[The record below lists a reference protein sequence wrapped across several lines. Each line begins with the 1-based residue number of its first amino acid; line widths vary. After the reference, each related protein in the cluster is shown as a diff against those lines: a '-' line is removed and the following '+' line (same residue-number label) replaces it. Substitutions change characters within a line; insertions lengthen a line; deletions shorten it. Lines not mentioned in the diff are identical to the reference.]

1 MNLLIVSD
9 KADVKLYETVAKT
22 APNTTVLGA
31 VTKID
36 SDFLSLLKDRYNP
49 HAIMIDTDVTVTHS
63 DIKTVIEQISQE
75 YPYMKLLVM
84 TGTEDSC
91 EYPASCVVQ
100 GQVSNVKLKEILQKL
115 SDGAPA
121 FDSTSDDDSEEQ
133 LPRRITFD
141 RLTVD
146 NLSTSGKKKRKS
158 FALGLRFNPIMLS
171 GIAAGVLVLFVV
183 VLLIIKSGSQQ
194 GLTSSPDEPATAVL
208 SETTAPTVNAEFTT
222 TPVEYPTYP
231 AMYYTT
237 EPAETTVQP
246 RTIAPEPTRA
256 AQALPNEQS
265 AVSPAPA
272 APAQSGGS
280 SSGGSSSGGS
290 SSGGSSSGGSSSGGS
305 SSGGSSGGSG
315 NSSQSGQTTT
325 QVYGG
330 DPVVSYDN
338 NGRYANQGGNA
349 VTGVKLSYNAK
360 TLEVGDTLKLTASV
374 SPANANQSVTWSSSN
389 SAVVSVSNGQ
399 ITAKKAGTA
408 TVTAKA
414 NNGVSASCTVT
425 VKNKTQ
431 TETVYLSAKEYNI
444 GVGRTITVTL
454 YGTNNVTWSV
464 SNSNPVRITPDKN
477 KVNVYAV
484 RNGTTQL
491 YGRDNNTKKV
501 YICEIHV
508 T

>member
-36 SDFLSLLKDRYNP
+36 SDFISLLKDRYNP
-49 HAIMIDTDVTVTHS
+49 HAIMIDTDVAVKDS
-63 DIKTVIEQISQE
+63 DIRTTIEQISQE
-75 YPYMKLLVM
+75 YPYMKVLVL
-84 TGTEDSC
+84 TGAEDSYD
-91 EYPASCVVQ
+91 YPASCVVQ
-100 GQVSNVKLKEILQKL
+100 GQVSNIKLKEILQKL
-115 SDGAPA
+115 SDGAPVIDY
-121 FDSTSDDDSEEQ
+121 DSDSDDDSEER

-141 RLTVD
+141 SLTVD
-146 NLSTSGKKKRKS
+146 KLSTSGKKKRKP
-158 FALGLRFNPIMLS
+158 FARGLRINPIMLS
-171 GIAAGVLVLFVV
+171 GIAAGVVILFVV
-183 VLLIIKSGSQQ
+183 VLLIIKAGSQQ
-194 GLTSSPDEPATAVL
+194 GLTSSPDEPVTAVL
-208 SETTAPTVNAEFTT
+208 SETTVSASIAEVTT
-222 TPVEYPTYP
+222 TAAEYPTYP
-231 AMYYTT
+231 AVYYTT
-237 EPAETTVQP
+237 EPVETTVQP

-256 AQALPNEQS
+256 EQEYKPVEQPE
-265 AVSPAPA
+265 VSPATV

-280 SSGGSSSGGS
+280 SSGGSGSGGS
-290 SSGGSSSGGSSSGGS
+290 SSG
-305 SSGGSSGGSG
+305 SGGSSG
-315 NSSQSGQTTT
+315 NSFQGGQTTT

-374 SPANANQSVTWSSSN
+374 SPANANQSVTWSSSD
-389 SAVVSVSNGQ
+389 SSVVSVSNGQ
-399 ITAKKAGTA
+399 LTAKKVGTA
-408 TVTAKA
+408 TVTARA
-414 NNGVSASCTVT
+414 NNGVSGSCTVT
-425 VKNKTQ
+425 VKSKKQ

-454 YGTNNVTWSV
+454 YGASNVTWSV
-464 SNSNPVRITPDKN
+464 SNSNPVRITPDDN
-477 KVNVYAV
+477 KVKVYAV

-491 YGRDNNTKKV
+491 YGRDNSTKKV

>member
-36 SDFLSLLKDRYNP
+36 SDFISLLKDRYNP
-49 HAIMIDTDVTVTHS
+49 HAIMIDTDVAVKDS
-63 DIKTVIEQISQE
+63 DIRTTIEQISQE
-75 YPYMKLLVM
+75 YPYMKVLVL
-84 TGTEDSC
+84 TGAEDSYD
-91 EYPASCVVQ
+91 YPASCVVQ
-100 GQVSNVKLKEILQKL
+100 GQVSNIKLKEILQKL
-115 SDGAPA
+115 SDGAPVIDY
-121 FDSTSDDDSEEQ
+121 DSDSDDDSEER

-141 RLTVD
+141 SLTVD
-146 NLSTSGKKKRKS
+146 KLSTSGKKKRKP
-158 FALGLRFNPIMLS
+158 FARGLRINPIMLS
-171 GIAAGVLVLFVV
+171 GIAAGVVILFVV

-194 GLTSSPDEPATAVL
+194 GLTSSPDEPVTAVL
-208 SETTAPTVNAEFTT
+208 SETTVSASIAEVTT
-222 TPVEYPTYP
+222 TAAEYPTYP
-231 AMYYTT
+231 AVYYTT
-237 EPAETTVQP
+237 EPVETTVQP

-256 AQALPNEQS
+256 EQEYKPVEQPE
-265 AVSPAPA
+265 VSPATA

-280 SSGGSSSGGS
+280 SSGGSGSGGS
-290 SSGGSSSGGSSSGGS
+290 SSG
-305 SSGGSSGGSG
+305 SGGSSG
-315 NSSQSGQTTT
+315 NSFQGGQMTT

-374 SPANANQSVTWSSSN
+374 SPANANQSVTWSSSD
-389 SAVVSVSNGQ
+389 SSVVSVSNGQ
-399 ITAKKAGTA
+399 LTAKKVGTA
-408 TVTAKA
+408 TVTARA
-414 NNGVSASCTVT
+414 NNGVSGSCTVT
-425 VKNKTQ
+425 VKSKKQ

-454 YGTNNVTWSV
+454 YGASNVTWSV
-464 SNSNPVRITPDKN
+464 SNSNPVRITPDDN
-477 KVNVYAV
+477 KVKVYAV

-491 YGRDNNTKKV
+491 YGRDNSTKKV

>member
-36 SDFLSLLKDRYNP
+36 PDFISLLKDRYNP
-49 HAIMIDTDVTVTHS
+49 HAIMIDTDVAVKDS
-63 DIKTVIEQISQE
+63 DIRTTIEQISQE
-75 YPYMKLLVM
+75 YPYMKVLVL
-84 TGTEDSC
+84 TGAEDSYD
-91 EYPASCVVQ
+91 YPASCVVQ
-100 GQVSNVKLKEILQKL
+100 GQVSNIKLKEILQKL

-121 FDSTSDDDSEEQ
+121 IDYDSDSGDDSEER

-141 RLTVD
+141 SLTVD
-146 NLSTSGKKKRKS
+146 KLSTSGKKKRKP
-158 FALGLRFNPIMLS
+158 FARGLRFNPIMLS

-183 VLLIIKSGSQQ
+183 VLMIIKSGSQQ
-194 GLTSSPDEPATAVL
+194 GLTSSPDEPVTAVL
-208 SETTAPTVNAEFTT
+208 SETTVSASIAEVTT
-222 TPVEYPTYP
+222 TAAEYPTYP
-231 AMYYTT
+231 AVYYTT
-237 EPAETTVQP
+237 EPVETTVQP

-256 AQALPNEQS
+256 EQEYKPVEQPE
-265 AVSPAPA
+265 VSPATA

-280 SSGGSSSGGS
+280 SSGGSGSGGS
-290 SSGGSSSGGSSSGGS
+290 SSGSGGNSGGN
-305 SSGGSSGGSG
+305 SGGGSSG
-315 NSSQSGQTTT
+315 NSSQGGQTTT

-338 NGRYANQGGNA
+338 NGRYANQSGNA

-374 SPANANQSVTWSSSN
+374 SPANANQSVTWSSSD
-389 SAVVSVSNGQ
+389 SFVVSVSNGQ
-399 ITAKKAGTA
+399 LTAKKVGTA
-408 TVTAKA
+408 TVTARA
-414 NNGVSASCTVT
+414 NNGVSASCSVT
-425 VKNKTQ
+425 VKSKKQ
-431 TETVYLSAKEYNI
+431 TETVYLSAKEYNT

-454 YGTNNVTWSV
+454 YGASNVTWSV
-464 SNSNPVRITPDKN
+464 SNSNPVRITPDDN
-477 KVNVYAV
+477 KVKVYAV

-491 YGRDNNTKKV
+491 YGRDNSTKKV